1 MLNNKRNLTSDL
13 TISFHSWHA
22 NILFN
27 NEEMQSEMFS

>member
-13 TISFHSWHA
+13 TISFYA